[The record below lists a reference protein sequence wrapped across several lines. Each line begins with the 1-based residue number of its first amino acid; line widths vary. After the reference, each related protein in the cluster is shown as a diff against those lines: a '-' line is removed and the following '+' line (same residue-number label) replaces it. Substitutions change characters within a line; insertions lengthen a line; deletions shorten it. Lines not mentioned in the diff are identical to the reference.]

1 MDIIAIISQYL
12 HENRRLVVPTF
23 GMFVVKESGGVL
35 FSDLIKTD
43 DGVLRSLLAREGL
56 GALAVAGAI
65 DHFIF
70 DARYALDEEGHF
82 DMGELGTLVKGA
94 DGVVRLVQHEVAPQ
108 NVAPK
113 TTATSAPVAQQQ
125 PVRPQSA
132 GKSPV
137 AEASGNRGSRGQKSR
152 RRGTDWFMIVAVVVL
167 LVAIA
172 VVGYAYYCS
181 TEQAEADDA
190 MMEELRFRTEQPA
203 ATNK

>member
-12 HENRRLVVPTF
+12 HANRRLVVPTF
-23 GMFVVKESGGVL
+23 GVFVVKESGGVL

-43 DGVLRSLLAREGL
+43 DGVLRSLLAEQGL
-56 GALAVAGAI
+56 GELAAAGAI

-82 DMGELGTLVKGA
+82 DMGALGTLVKGA
-94 DGVVRLVQHEVAPQ
+94 DGVVRLVQHATAP
-108 NVAPK
+108 
-113 TTATSAPVAQQQ
+113 TTATPQTATQPTAAQQQ
-125 PVRPQSA
+125 PTQPTQQT
-132 GKSPV
+132 
-137 AEASGNRGSRGQKSR
+137 GNRNTATERRAQKQPKR
-152 RRGTDWFMIVAVVVL
+152 RRGVDWFMIVAVAVL
-167 LVAIA
+167 LAAIA

>member
-12 HENRRLVVPTF
+12 RTNRRLVVPTF
-23 GMFVVKESGGVL
+23 GVFVAKESGGVL

-43 DGVLRSLLAREGL
+43 DGVLRSLLAEHGL
-56 GALAVAGAI
+56 GALAAAGAI

-82 DMGELGTLVKGA
+82 DMGALGTLVKGA
-94 DGVVRLVQHEVAPQ
+94 DGVVRLVQHEVAPTT
-108 NVAPK
+108 VAPQ
-113 TTATSAPVAQQQ
+113 TATEPTAAHQKPTQ
-125 PVRPQSA
+125 PTQPA
-132 GKSPV
+132 GKSDTTTVRRAQKQP
-137 AEASGNRGSRGQKSR
+137 KSR
-152 RRGTDWFMIVAVVVL
+152 RRGVDWFMIVAVVVL
-167 LVAIA
+167 LAAIA

-203 ATNK
+203 TTNK

>member
-12 HENRRLVVPTF
+12 HANRRLVVPTF

-43 DGVLRSLLAREGL
+43 DGVLRSLLAEQGL
-56 GALAVAGAI
+56 GELAAAGAI

-82 DMGELGTLVKGA
+82 DMGALGTLVKGA
-94 DGVVRLVQHEVAPQ
+94 DGVVRLVQHASAQPTAKPQ
-108 NVAPK
+108 
-113 TTATSAPVAQQQ
+113 TATAPTAAQQQ
-125 PVRPQSA
+125 PTQPTQQTA
-132 GKSPV
+132 
-137 AEASGNRGSRGQKSR
+137 NRNTATERHAQKQPKR
-152 RRGTDWFMIVAVVVL
+152 RRGVDWFMIAAVVVL
-167 LVAIA
+167 LAAIA

-203 ATNK
+203 TTNK

>member
-12 HENRRLVVPTF
+12 HANRRLVVPTF
-23 GMFVVKESGGVL
+23 GVFVVKESGGVL

-43 DGVLRSLLAREGL
+43 DGVLRSLLAEQGL
-56 GALAVAGAI
+56 GELAAAGAI

-82 DMGELGTLVKGA
+82 DMGALGTLVKGE
-94 DGVVRLVQHEVAPQ
+94 DGVVRLVQHATAP
-108 NVAPK
+108 
-113 TTATSAPVAQQQ
+113 TTATPQTATQPTSAQQQ
-125 PVRPQSA
+125 PTQPTQQT
-132 GKSPV
+132 
-137 AEASGNRGSRGQKSR
+137 GNRNTTTERRAQKQPKR
-152 RRGTDWFMIVAVVVL
+152 RRGVDWFMIVAVAVL
-167 LVAIA
+167 LAAIA

>member
-12 HENRRLVVPTF
+12 HANRRLVVPTF
-23 GMFVVKESGGVL
+23 GVFVVKESGGVL

-43 DGVLRSLLAREGL
+43 DGVLRSLLAEQGLEGL
-56 GALAVAGAI
+56 AAAGAI

-82 DMGELGTLVKGA
+82 DMGALGTLVKGA
-94 DGVVRLVQHEVAPQ
+94 DGVVRLVQHASAPQ
-108 NVAPK
+108 Q
-113 TTATSAPVAQQQ
+113 TATPQTATQPTTAQQQ
-125 PVRPQSA
+125 PTQPTA
-132 GKSPV
+132 
-137 AEASGNRGSRGQKSR
+137 NRNTATERRAQKQPKR
-152 RRGTDWFMIVAVVVL
+152 RRGVDWSMIVAVVVL
-167 LVAIA
+167 LAAIA

-203 ATNK
+203 TTDK